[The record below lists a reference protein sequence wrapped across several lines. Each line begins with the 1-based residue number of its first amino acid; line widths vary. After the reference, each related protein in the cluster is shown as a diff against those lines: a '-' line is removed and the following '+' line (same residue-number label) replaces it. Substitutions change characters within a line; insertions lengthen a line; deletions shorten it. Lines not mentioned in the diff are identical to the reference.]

1 MQIKLI
7 ALDMDGTT
15 LNEQH
20 QVSNITKDAI
30 EQAIA
35 QNVEVIISTGRTGIE
50 LKPIFDKFSNIRYF
64 ICGNGSKI
72 YDREKNINVYE
83 NMLPFKESST
93 IMQQLVKYDVVP
105 EVYAN
110 EQIYTDQYYYDHV
123 DDYIDPT
130 LKSLILRSRTPVENI
145 HDFLLQHQKPI
156 EKINIFYKD
165 IESKNKIH
173 KLCTNMQVTVT
184 SSLDQNIEI
193 NSKTASKGTALQH
206 LCQTLHIASTDVM
219 AIGDASNDISM
230 LKYAGFSVAM
240 GNAIPEV
247 KKISKFT
254 TLTNIENGVAASIH
268 EHILKN

>member
-15 LNEQH
+15 LNEH
-20 QVSNITKDAI
+20 HEVSTITKTAI

-50 LKPIFDKFSNIRYF
+50 LKPIFDKFTNIRYF

-93 IMQQLVKYDVVP
+93 IMRQLVKYDVVP

-110 EQIYTDQYYYDHV
+110 ERIYTDQYYYDHV
-123 DDYIDPT
+123 DDYINPT

-165 IESKNKIH
+165 IENKNKVH
-173 KLCTNMQVTVT
+173 KLCTNMEVTLT

-193 NSKTASKGTALQH
+193 NSKTASKGNALQH
-206 LCQTLHIASTDVM
+206 LCQKMNIASTDVM

-247 KKISKFT
+247 KEISKFT
-254 TLTNIENGVAASIH
+254 TLSNIENGVAASIH

>member
-1 MQIKLI
+1 MHIKLI

-15 LNEQH
+15 LNEH
-20 QVSNITKDAI
+20 HEVSTITKDAI
-30 EQAIA
+30 EQALA
-35 QNVEVIISTGRTGIE
+35 KKVEVIISTGRTSVE
-50 LKPIFDKFSNIRYF
+50 LKPIFDKFTNIRYF

-72 YDREKNINVYE
+72 YDREKNLNVYQ
-83 NMLPFKESST
+83 NMLPFKESSA

-110 EQIYTDQYYYDHV
+110 ERIYTDQYYYDHV
-123 DDYIDPT
+123 DEYIDPT

-145 HDFLLQHQKPI
+145 HDFLLQHNKPI

-165 IESKNKIH
+165 SKSKNKIQE
-173 KLCTNMQVTVT
+173 LCTNMPVTVT

-193 NSKTASKGTALQH
+193 NSKTASKGNALQH
-206 LCQTLHIASTDVM
+206 LCQQLQIASTDVM
-219 AIGDASNDISM
+219 AIGDAFNDISM
-230 LKYAGFSVAM
+230 LKYAGYSVAM

-247 KKISKFT
+247 KEIAKFT